1 MQREKIEFPT
11 NTPVVLKLDWN
22 EGTLKPGRFGDEY
35 MYVCDDDARIM
46 FVKPELHTLIQ
57 QSGARAGDEIAITK
71 REVKDGGR
79 RRTQWE
85 VEKVEEE
92 PAASQAAAAS
102 PPAPPPSS
110 RQAQPPA
117 RAVNPPAKATA
128 PQPAPQLAAQ
138 LCEAHREV
146 NCALC
151 AQSEESPEEAPLA
164 RALRAAIQAAAAA
177 ETHAAGR
184 GLAIRFTGE
193 DVRAMAL
200 TLLIDANRRA
210 R

>member
-11 NTPVVLKLDWN
+11 NTPVVLKLDWD

-35 MYVCDDDARIM
+35 MYVCDNDARIM
-46 FVKPELHTLIQ
+46 WVKPELHTLIQ

-71 REVKDGGR
+71 REVKEGSR

-92 PAASQAAAAS
+92 PAASQAAAL
-102 PPAPPPSS
+102 PP
-110 RQAQPPA
+110 RQAQPAPRTSQPVKPA
-117 RAVNPPAKATA
+117 HIPA
-128 PQPAPQLAAQ
+128 PQPAPEIAAQ
-138 LCEAHREV
+138 LCEVHREA
-146 NCALC
+146 NCILCTPTEERPEAL
-151 AQSEESPEEAPLA
+151 PLA
-164 RALRAAIQAAAAA
+164 RALRAAINAAAAA
-177 ETHAAGR
+177 ESHAAVQ
-184 GLAIRFTGE
+184 GLAIRFSAE

>member
-11 NTPVVLKLDWN
+11 NTPVVLKLDWD

-35 MYVCDDDARIM
+35 MYVCDNDARIM
-46 FVKPELHTLIQ
+46 WVKPELHTLIQ

-71 REVKDGGR
+71 REVEDGSR

-92 PAASQAAAAS
+92 PAASPAA
-102 PPAPPPSS
+102 APPP
-110 RQAQPPA
+110 RQAQPAKAINQPT
-117 RAVNPPAKATA
+117 KATA
-128 PQPAPQLAAQ
+128 PQPAPEIAAQ
-138 LCEAHREV
+138 LCEVHREA
-146 NCALC
+146 NCILC
-151 AQSEESPEEAPLA
+151 TPTEERPEVLPLA
-164 RALRAAIQAAAAA
+164 RALRAAINAAAAA
-177 ETHAAGR
+177 ETHAAVQ
-184 GLAIRFTGE
+184 GLAIRFSAE

-200 TLLIDANRRA
+200 TLLIDASRRA

>member
-11 NTPVVLKLDWN
+11 NTPVVLKLDWD

-35 MYVCDDDARIM
+35 MYVCDNDARIM
-46 FVKPELHTLIQ
+46 WVKPELHTLIQ

-71 REVKDGGR
+71 REVKDGSR

-92 PAASQAAAAS
+92 PAAAYS
-102 PPAPPPSS
+102 
-110 RQAQPPA
+110 QAQPA
-117 RAVNPPAKATA
+117 KQAQAANPPAKATA
-128 PQPAPQLAAQ
+128 PQLAPEIAAQ
-138 LCEAHREV
+138 LCEVHREV

-151 AQSEESPEEAPLA
+151 TPAEEAVPLA
-164 RALRAAIQAAAAA
+164 RALRAAINAAAAA
-177 ETHAAGR
+177 ETHAGAR
-184 GLAIRFTGE
+184 GLAIRFSAE